1 MLHSHL
7 TSSQLLSCT
16 QAVLTVKISTHYPP
30 IFQLSQILQKKNQLS
45 CYLYSEA
52 TTDEHTSA
60 PGLKQ
65 FPPLGHSQPMAFV
78 AIKIISAFYWF
89 VCLRFVLPITIYTFQ
104 NTLEHEG

>member
-1 MLHSHL
+1 MLHVPMLHSHL

-52 TTDEHTSA
+52 TTDEHTHYVLI
-60 PGLKQ
+60 LKV
-65 FPPLGHSQPMAFV
+65 LLKALLCDRHWYKHSFGTMF
-78 AIKIISAFYWF
+78 K
-89 VCLRFVLPITIYTFQ
+89 
-104 NTLEHEG
+104 LEL